1 MVFLLVSFSGGF
13 LVLSASQHILN
24 PKDDSKPI
32 SAAQRA
38 QCQQFHLIS
47 PKLRTEN
54 FCRPKRS
61 LKRWGR
67 ERWKCMVR
75 SVEHVMVECC
85 PGHGMIF
92 HRNSCANIKWLKIM
106 GYHGVHLRTSS
117 PAVTFSFGGHPK
129 LHHPSNFDETG
140 FRGLGETIFNRNH
153 NHKSCSF
160 QLNSRCGGAA
170 VTLYCTSIPLYLRIF
185 SFLNPYF
192 LFETN
197 SQKFLRWQD
206 SNPVFCLIFLE
217 GGSGS
222 TDHLPGRLPSLGRLG
237 CDRWWDATW

>member
-1 MVFLLVSFSGGF
+1 MIQNPFPL
-13 LVLSASQHILN
+13 LSALSVSNFTEKN
-24 PKDDSKPI
+24 PSRGPKI
-32 SAAQRA
+32 SAGQREVWRGGDGSAGNAWLGRLSTWWLSVAQVLGW
-38 QCQQFHLIS
+38 FS
-47 PKLRTEN
+47 TEI
-54 FCRPKRS
+54 
-61 LKRWGR
+61 
-67 ERWKCMVR
+67 
-75 SVEHVMVECC
+75 HV
-85 PGHGMIF
+85 PTF
-92 HRNSCANIKWLKIM
+92 KWLKIM

-185 SFLNPYF
+185 SFFNPYF